1 MTYVPAFPKP
11 RRLTNEDY
19 KRWVRRQPCVACGA
33 TSQAHHT
40 VTKGAGG
47 SDYRTLAVCWKHHAE
62 LHGRGQAWFEEE
74 YMVDIQDEVIRLLE
88 SYIAG
93 GRP

>member
-11 RRLTNEDY
+11 TRRKDPGYLD
-19 KRWVRRQPCVACGA
+19 WVRMQPCLACGVA
-33 TSQAHHT
+33 AHAHHT

-47 SDYRTLAVCWKHHAE
+47 SDYRTVPLCFKHHTE
-62 LHGRGQAWFEEE
+62 LHGRGAVWFEEE
-74 YMVDIQDEVIRLLE
+74 YIVDLQEEVIRLLE

-93 GRP
+93 GR

>member
-11 RRLTNEDY
+11 ARLKNPAY
-19 KRWVRRQPCVACGA
+19 LAWVRRQPCIACGA

-47 SDYRTLAVCWKHHAE
+47 SDYRTVPLCWMHHAD
-62 LHGRGQAWFEEE
+62 LHGQGEKYFEEE
-74 YMVDIQDEVIRLLE
+74 YMVDIKDEVIRLLE
-88 SYIAG
+88 TYIAG
-93 GRP
+93 GRS